1 MKNWNVWEWMVFMVL
16 ATVCIYILMGEA
28 GMVILKIPT
37 NADNKDLREQL
48 TGMVDTMQGMAMGIV
63 AMAIKDYVNKKDK
76 L

>member
-37 NADNKDLREQL
+37 NADNKDLRAQL